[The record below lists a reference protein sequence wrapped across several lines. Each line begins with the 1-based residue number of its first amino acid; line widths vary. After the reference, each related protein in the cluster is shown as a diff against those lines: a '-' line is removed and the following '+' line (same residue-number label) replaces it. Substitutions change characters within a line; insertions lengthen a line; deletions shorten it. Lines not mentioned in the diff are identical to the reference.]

1 MNINVESRMI
11 ISNVPSLYIDTFA
24 FRMLIIAFAF
34 AISFLYCTFCFAAV
48 YRLSFRQHNARNKHL
63 IKNIHQNM
71 CIQFTHTTYICICF
85 LYSIDGC
92 CHFMLVSSIWF
103 LFILQFES
111 QWFFSLFIF
120 FLFCFQCNFRCWLDR
135 WLVVVIVTDMSCYFN
150 ALAQIE

>member
-48 YRLSFRQHNARNKHL
+48 HRLSFRQHNARNKHL

-71 CIQFTHTTYICICF
+71 CIQFTHT
-85 LYSIDGC
+85 
-92 CHFMLVSSIWF
+92 HMLVSSIWF